1 MTRKVLIENVES
13 RVLQLVRE
21 SLPWQLGKK
30 EITREMTLHG
40 DLGLDSLARMA
51 LLFRLEEE
59 FNIDLTASAEKF
71 VNVRT
76 VEDLFCVMNELM
88 GAAS

>member
-1 MTRKVLIENVES
+1 MTRKVSVENLES
-13 RVLQLVRE
+13 RVLQLLRE
-21 SLPWQLGKK
+21 ALPWQLGKK
-30 EITREMTLHG
+30 EITRDMTLHG

-59 FNIDLTASAEKF
+59 FEIDLTASAEKF

-76 VEDLFCVMNELM
+76 VEDLFCVMNELIRRD
-88 GAAS
+88 

>member
-1 MTRKVLIENVES
+1 VTRNGSVENTEA
-13 RVLQLVRE
+13 RVLQLLRE
-21 SLPWQLGKK
+21 ALPWQRGKK
-30 EITREMTLHG
+30 EITRDLTLHG

-59 FNIDLTASAEKF
+59 FDFDLTASTEQF

-76 VEDLFCVMNELM
+76 VDDLLSVMNKLM
-88 GAAS
+88 GTG

>member
-1 MTRKVLIENVES
+1 MTRNSSVENVES
-13 RVLQLVRE
+13 RVLQLLRE
-21 SLPWQLGKK
+21 ALPWQLGKK

-40 DLGLDSLARMA
+40 NLGLNSLARMA

-59 FNIDLTASAEKF
+59 FDLDLTAEAEKF

-76 VEDLFCVMNELM
+76 VADLLSVMTEM
-88 GAAS
+88 TAPH